1 MNYEQLV
8 TEMLERAGVEAVAVR
23 YADGVAVVSVYT
35 MTDSMIADTVRDDI
49 ETELGIEVEINF

>member
-23 YADGVAVVSVYT
+23 MADGVAVVSVYT

>member
-23 YADGVAVVSVYT
+23 HADGVAVVSVYT